1 MKMWESARKIKKR
14 LSFSNSEEEDE
25 EQAPKSNIDPRN
37 ILEDLK
43 DDRQSLKRLGDIG
56 KSFANRAYPFFL
68 QLEVQQ

>member
-1 MKMWESARKIKKR
+1 MSV
-14 LSFSNSEEEDE
+14 SDDEDDEE
-25 EQAPKSNIDPRN
+25 EQAPENNKDPRN